1 MKLRPGHVLAVLL
14 LVSASAAAQ
23 MPSHQSTVS
32 FRKGPDS
39 YQPITG
45 RQRLNWTVKST
56 LGPVGLAAGAF
67 SAGFGTAMNR
77 PREYGPHWEGFGKR
91 YGMRFTGIAT
101 GNLMEASLGALWGE
115 DPRYFRATGQSVK
128 GRIKNVIVM
137 TFMARQADG
146 TMAPAY
152 ARYIGTSGNCASV
165 PGSSRSHVTVST
177 PDLSRSQRACV
188 SEKRATA
195 ITRFLS
201 SALALARA
209 ASRHRL
215 GPILPAAPRTR
226 MSPSSKETAATSS
239 LDGAER

>member
-14 LVSASAAAQ
+14 LVNASAAAQ

-45 RQRLNWTVKST
+45 RQRLNWTIKST
-56 LGPVGLAAGAF
+56 VGPVSLAAGAF
-67 SAGFGTAMNR
+67 SASFGTAMNR

-137 TFMARQADG
+137 TFAARQADG
-146 TMAPAY
+146 ELAPAY
-152 ARYIGTSGNCASV
+152 ARYVGISGNNFISNNW
-165 PGSSRSHVTVST
+165 
-177 PDLSRSQRACV
+177 RAD
-188 SEKRATA
+188 SE
-195 ITRFLS
+195 
-201 SALALARA
+201 
-209 ASRHRL
+209 
-215 GPILPAAPRTR
+215 
-226 MSPSSKETAATSS
+226 SS
-239 LDGAER
+239 LGDACLRTALGFAGRMGSNAFAEFWPTLSNHLFHKNR